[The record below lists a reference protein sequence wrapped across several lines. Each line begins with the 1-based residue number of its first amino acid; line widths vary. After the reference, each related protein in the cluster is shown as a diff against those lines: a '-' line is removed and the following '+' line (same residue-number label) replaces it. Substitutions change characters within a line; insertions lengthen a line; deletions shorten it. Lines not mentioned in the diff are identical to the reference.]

1 MLGDGGAHLE
11 IRGGVRGGEGRHG
24 VRRAGVGLGWRG
36 GDIRSGI
43 RRKRREDINERDK
56 EKRMRGG

>member
-1 MLGDGGAHLE
+1 M
-11 IRGGVRGGEGRHG
+11 
-24 VRRAGVGLGWRG
+24 GLGWRG

-56 EKRMRGG
+56 EKRMGGG